1 MRLYCNHWTS
11 GVVSLRLTA
20 AVPSN
25 TLAILDYILS
35 GAILRAMED
44 LDTHFPQVLDGHSS
58 SSTETTSSQTRAP
71 SRASAHTST
80 PSPVPLPPIG
90 KSAAKSSDH
99 HSTPVFVTST
109 APEHIHLNL
118 QIQSFIESFRQLAP
132 SPSSSTSSSMSSLSS
147 QTTTGTDI
155 RPTNDADMTASGPSG
170 AASGLLDAL
179 AAAQGLHTGAKKLK
193 PEERAVYLQEI
204 KDVGALFAYSEPE
217 TSILKDYLKQDR
229 RVALAEQVN
238 RAIIRELSSS
248 SPSSPD
254 VISY

>member
-1 MRLYCNHWTS
+1 MRLYWNHWTS

-20 AVPSN
+20 AVPSD
-25 TLAILDYILS
+25 TLAILDHILS

-58 SSTETTSSQTRAP
+58 SSTTTTSSQTRAP
-71 SRASAHTST
+71 SRASAHMST
-80 PSPVPLPPIG
+80 LPPIG
-90 KSAAKSSDH
+90 KSAAKTSDH

-132 SPSSSTSSSMSSLSS
+132 SPSSSTSSSISSLSS

-155 RPTNDADMTASGPSG
+155 RPTNDADMTASGSSG

-238 RAIIRELSSS
+238 RAIIRESSSS
-248 SPSSPD
+248 SPSLTD